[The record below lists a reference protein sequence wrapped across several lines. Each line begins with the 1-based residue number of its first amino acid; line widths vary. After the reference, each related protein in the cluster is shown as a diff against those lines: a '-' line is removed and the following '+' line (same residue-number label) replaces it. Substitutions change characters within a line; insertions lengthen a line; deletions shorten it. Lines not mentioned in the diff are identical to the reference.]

1 MAGLGTL
8 DSQLVRVLVSMGGLA
23 VAVPQLNWVLS
34 EPPSNLAGLI
44 LGGSLVAGALLI
56 RRLTNAQQIA

>member
-1 MAGLGTL
+1 
-8 DSQLVRVLVSMGGLA
+8 MGGLA
-23 VAVPQLNWVLS
+23 IAVPQLNWVLS

-56 RRLTNAQQIA
+56 RRLRNAQQIA